1 MDTTKTETVPF
12 LDGKLLIAMPGMG
25 DPRFDKAVVFMC
37 AHSAEGAMGL
47 IINKP
52 ARALKFDDLMTQ
64 LGIDWDGELASPKV
78 HHGGP
83 VEHGRGFVLHSRDY
97 NSEGSSMKIGD
108 DFGMTATLD
117 ILTDIAL
124 GKGPKRALLA
134 LGYTGW
140 APGQLEAELQANGW
154 LIADVDSELVFAA
167 KDAEK
172 WQAAIEGLG
181 IDPRMLSSEG
191 GRA

>member
-1 MDTTKTETVPF
+1 MENPKPDEVPF
-12 LDGKLLIAMPGMG
+12 LDGKLLVAMPGMG
-25 DPRFDKAVVFMC
+25 DPRFNKAVVFIC
-37 AHSAEGAMGL
+37 AHSPEGAMGL

-52 ARALKFDDLMTQ
+52 AKRLKFDDLMTQ

-83 VEHGRGFVLHSRDY
+83 VEHGRGFVLHSPDY
-97 NSEGSSMKIGD
+97 ESEGSSMKIGD

-124 GKGPKRALLA
+124 GKGPKRAILA

-154 LIADVDSELVFAA
+154 LIADVDRELVFAA
-167 KDAEK
+167 RDADK
-172 WQAAIEGLG
+172 WQLAIEGLG
-181 IDPRMLSSEG
+181 IDPRMLSAEG